1 MSGSPQ
7 LRVYRFAPGFAF
19 EGGLVGAVERLQLG
33 SDTDLLDA
41 LFVIQDPASG
51 GLAAIDLASGSAG
64 GTFASLLDFRLDP
77 GRRGAITKRT
87 LAEHRGGVPRP
98 LIEAVAA
105 TLEAGAAILAVLHTG
120 STPSVLDDS
129 VERAHGRL
137 LAADP
142 VDARALADVS
152 EQLLTAARSPA
163 DG

>member
-1 MSGSPQ
+1 MSASPQ

-33 SDTDLLDA
+33 GDTNLLDA

-51 GLAAIDLASGSAG
+51 GLAAVDLASGAG
-64 GTFASLLDFRLDP
+64 GTFASLLDFRLDA
-77 GRRGAITKRT
+77 GRRAAITERT

-120 STPSVLDDS
+120 STPTMLDDS
-129 VERAHGRL
+129 VARAHGRL

-142 VDARALADVS
+142 VEAQTLADVGA
-152 EQLLTAARSPA
+152 QLLTAVHSPA
-163 DG
+163 DA